1 MALTSYTSMAKGL
14 KQKVRKFWGLIRTF
28 VEVTVEKLVMMGEEG
43 WLPLSWIGLKK
54 RDKLGWG
61 VGLKRGGGAGNPL
74 WTMYKCISRHIY
86 TSTHIHTYSI
96 VCRGFLTPLLYEDPS
111 RLLTSLFFNFFRPSF
126 PSSVFVVLI
135 LWVNVRSYPI

>member
-54 RDKLGWG
+54 EGQT
-61 VGLKRGGGAGNPL
+61 GL
-74 WTMYKCISRHIY
+74 
-86 TSTHIHTYSI
+86 
-96 VCRGFLTPLLYEDPS
+96 
-111 RLLTSLFFNFFRPSF
+111 
-126 PSSVFVVLI
+126 
-135 LWVNVRSYPI
+135 RSGP